1 MPESG
6 DVVNLDE
13 NCFADSQ
20 VKMIFCYTMEQYLSA
35 EMQLEQASGADDME
49 VKLLSKSREGYYYA
63 ENKDGGDAVLIT
75 APQDAESYDGTLTAM
90 DGSAVTI
97 TSIGDGAFANCQSLK
112 WVTLPESV
120 DTIGYQAFVN
130 CSGLQ
135 GVLIDTKE
143 RIIIGNR
150 AWDGCGALRFV
161 ASNAMEG
168 IMQDDYNPDISDS
181 NANAL
186 SSSRYFFVPTN
197 AEGYASNGIQFTEE
211 SGVAGFSL
219 ESIGERGKMLYG
231 LDSDGEPWL
240 ALRAGTE
247 VDDQVQLPAQTQ
259 EIYKYAMADTKSP
272 SGSYTLNLDEVT
284 GLWALDGGAFMDSD
298 ISGDIYL
305 DTHIYIGDESF
316 CRLCRYSKFFCL
328 S

>member
-1 MPESG
+1 
-6 DVVNLDE
+6 
-13 NCFADSQ
+13 
-20 VKMIFCYTMEQYLSA
+20 
-35 EMQLEQASGADDME
+35 ME

-143 RIIIGNR
+143 RIVIGNR

-161 ASNAMEG
+161 VSNAMEG

-186 SSSRYFFVPTN
+186 SSMRKATHPMVFNSQRN
-197 AEGYASNGIQFTEE
+197 Q
-211 SGVAGFSL
+211 
-219 ESIGERGKMLYG
+219 G
-231 LDSDGEPWL
+231 LQDF
-240 ALRAGTE
+240 R
-247 VDDQVQLPAQTQ
+247 
-259 EIYKYAMADTKSP
+259 
-272 SGSYTLNLDEVT
+272 
-284 GLWALDGGAFMDSD
+284 
-298 ISGDIYL
+298 
-305 DTHIYIGDESF
+305 
-316 CRLCRYSKFFCL
+316 
-328 S
+328 

>member
-1 MPESG
+1 
-6 DVVNLDE
+6 
-13 NCFADSQ
+13 
-20 VKMIFCYTMEQYLSA
+20 
-35 EMQLEQASGADDME
+35 ME
-49 VKLLSKSREGYYYA
+49 VKLLSKSRKGYYYA

-143 RIIIGNR
+143 RIVIGNR

-161 ASNAMEG
+161 VSNAMEG

>member
-1 MPESG
+1 
-6 DVVNLDE
+6 
-13 NCFADSQ
+13 
-20 VKMIFCYTMEQYLSA
+20 
-35 EMQLEQASGADDME
+35 ME

-143 RIIIGNR
+143 RIVIGNR

-161 ASNAMEG
+161 VSNAMEG

-197 AEGYASNGIQFTEE
+197 AEG
-211 SGVAGFSL
+211 
-219 ESIGERGKMLYG
+219 
-231 LDSDGEPWL
+231 
-240 ALRAGTE
+240 
-247 VDDQVQLPAQTQ
+247 
-259 EIYKYAMADTKSP
+259 
-272 SGSYTLNLDEVT
+272 
-284 GLWALDGGAFMDSD
+284 
-298 ISGDIYL
+298 
-305 DTHIYIGDESF
+305 
-316 CRLCRYSKFFCL
+316 
-328 S
+328 